1 LSAPRFIEIHGLGVP
16 AEPAALPQTF
26 AAPYAGRPVRL
37 SEFLLPASTPAL
49 QRVCDTLFN
58 VPSGGAVKYEPLM
71 PLAMLSVIDLV
82 RLSASEPPQSTVGWF
97 KERDAVFWFLAV
109 TTDTATGTTGVAGV
123 PLYAFVD
130 QPQAL
135 LTGREV
141 QGWPKELST
150 LTIDSGP
157 DGHLDRLVVSTIGMP
172 ALGTDVQAMPID
184 VLRVS
189 QVPGSAGLSPANVTA
204 SLEDVLRLVW
214 DVGGAALKLLRP
226 HVVSKLMTE
235 FRGGRVP
242 LTLLK
247 QFRDAGDGTK
257 ACYQAIVNVPVGA
270 SAIRSGGILPG
281 TYLVELPDVASHPIA
296 SDLGIDRSALS
307 SVKGLWLDFD
317 MVLERGVEIWRAS

>member
-1 LSAPRFIEIHGLGVP
+1 
-16 AEPAALPQTF
+16 
-26 AAPYAGRPVRL
+26 
-37 SEFLLPASTPAL
+37 
-49 QRVCDTLFN
+49 
-58 VPSGGAVKYEPLM
+58 
-71 PLAMLSVIDLV
+71 V
-82 RLSASEPPQSTVGWF
+82 RLSATDPPQSSVGWF
-97 KERDAVFWFLAV
+97 SERDAVFWFLAV
-109 TTDTATGTTGVAGV
+109 TTDTATGKTGVAGV

-135 LTGREV
+135 ITGREV

-150 LTIDSGP
+150 LTIDSTPEGY
-157 DGHLDRLVVSTIGMP
+157 LSRLVVSTVGMP
-172 ALGTDVQAMPID
+172 ALGTDVQALPLD

-189 QVPGSAGLSPANVTA
+189 QVPGSAGLSPANVVG

-214 DVGGAALKLLRP
+214 DVGGATLKLLRP
-226 HVVSKLMTE
+226 GIVSDLMNE

-247 QFRDAGDGTK
+247 QFRDAGDGTT

-270 SAIRSGGILPG
+270 TAIRSGGVLPG

-317 MVLERGVEIWRAS
+317 LVLERGVEIWRAS